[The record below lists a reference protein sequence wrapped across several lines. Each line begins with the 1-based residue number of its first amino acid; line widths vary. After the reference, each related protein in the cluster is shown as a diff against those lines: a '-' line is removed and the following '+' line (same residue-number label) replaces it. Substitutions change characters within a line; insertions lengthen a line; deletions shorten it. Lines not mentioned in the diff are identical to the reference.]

1 MTQREKYA
9 SSSFSGCALYAL
21 AAGLTS
27 LTDGLIATDGSGRGI
42 TALDLVDP
50 TTGRP
55 YDIAT
60 QRERF
65 TQIVSATCDG
75 CAGECAQK
83 HPTDY

>member
-1 MTQREKYA
+1 
-9 SSSFSGCALYAL
+9 SSFSGCALYGIPANVR
-21 AAGLTS
+21 AP
-27 LTDGLIATDGSGRGI
+27 TDGLIATDGSGKDI
-42 TALDLVDP
+42 VASDIVDF
-50 TTGRP
+50 TTGQP

-60 QRERF
+60 ERDRF

>member
-1 MTQREKYA
+1 
-9 SSSFSGCALYAL
+9 SSFSGCALYAIPRVGN
-21 AAGLTS
+21 AV
-27 LTDGLIATDGSGRGI
+27 DGLIATDGSGKDIVAGDI
-42 TALDLVDP
+42 FDFA
-50 TTGRP
+50 TGES
-55 YDIAT
+55 YDIVT